1 MSAVVQLQ
9 LVGVTP
15 ADADSR
21 SPEEQVFD
29 HWVWV
34 MGKRP
39 GRTVLGPERRRVL
52 RRALELYDVETLKL
66 AIDGCATS
74 PFHAGENDRATP
86 YRDLE
91 LIVRSER
98 TVERFAEMGEEA
110 HEKARQALRRRREA
124 AQAAAAAA
132 REQAASAASGGPGQ
146 PLPDGAAVAEDE
158 AQWREL
164 VRAKAAALASRHSRQ
179 G

>member
-1 MSAVVQLQ
+1 MSGASAAVQLQ

-15 ADADSR
+15 AEADTR
-21 SPEEQVFD
+21 SPEQQVFD

-34 MGKRP
+34 MGKR
-39 GRTVLGPERRRVL
+39 RAVLGPERRRLL

-74 PFHAGENDRATP
+74 PFHAGENDRNTA

-91 LIVRSER
+91 LILRSER
-98 TVERFAEMGEEA
+98 TVEGFAEKGEEA
-110 HEKARQALRRRREA
+110 HEKARQALRKRREA
-124 AQAAAAAA
+124 LLQAAAQ
-132 REQAASAASGGPGQ
+132 EQAAGDAAGQ
-146 PLPDGAAVAEDE
+146 GQGQGQGDRDREDE

-164 VRAKAAALASRHSRQ
+164 VRAKAAALANRHGRQ